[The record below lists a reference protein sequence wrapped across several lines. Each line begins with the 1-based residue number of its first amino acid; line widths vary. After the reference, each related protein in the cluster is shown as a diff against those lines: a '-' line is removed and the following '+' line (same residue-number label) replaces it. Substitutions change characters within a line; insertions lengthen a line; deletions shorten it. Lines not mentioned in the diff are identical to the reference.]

1 MISPH
6 RRADVT
12 FTWVRDLE
20 EQGCFSKVYLANDEN
35 LSHEIVIKQIE
46 KKPEQSREQ
55 YFSEARLLYK
65 YAHPNIVQVQYA
77 AEDDENI
84 YIAMPFYKSGT
95 INQRLNIDNLT
106 PREIIRYAIQFIG
119 GLHHIHTKKLMHFDI
134 KPNNIMLS
142 NRDEAMLSDF
152 GLSELVNDSLRARPQ
167 FAYYFHTPPEYFTK
181 GKDEHFNYTF
191 DIYQT
196 GVTLYRM
203 CIGNQKF
210 KEETSVFESADDL
223 ARSINSGTFPAKKY
237 SSHIPKKLIT
247 VINKCLAIDPSNR
260 YQSSLDIL
268 NGLAAIKESDGA
280 LDWREIQRTNDGIC
294 EWNKEIEGAI
304 LHLRYDCNAKK
315 TLCYKVYP
323 DGKRRKHGKASLDN
337 CTSSRLYSILK
348 EC

>member
-6 RRADVT
+6 RKADVT
-12 FTWVRDLE
+12 FTWIRDLD
-20 EQGCFSKVYLANDEN
+20 EQGQFSKVYLAHDEN

-46 KKPEQSREQ
+46 KKPEQSRDQ
-55 YFSEARLLYK
+55 YFSEASLLYK

-77 AEDDENI
+77 AEDTDNI
-84 YIAMPFYKSGT
+84 YIAMPFYRSGT

-167 FAYYFHTPPEYFTK
+167 CAYYFHTPPEYFTK
-181 GKDEHFNYTF
+181 AKDEHFNYTF

-203 CIGNQKF
+203 CIGNQRF
-210 KEETSVFESADDL
+210 KEEISVFQNVDEL
-223 ARSINSGTFPAKKY
+223 AHSLNSGLFPARKY
-237 SSHIPKKLIT
+237 SSHIPKKLIA
-247 VINKCLAIDPSNR
+247 VINKCLEIDPNNR
-260 YQSSLDIL
+260 YQSCLDIL

-280 LDWREIQRTNDGIC
+280 LDWREQRNVNGGTL

-304 LHLRYDCNAKK
+304 LQLTYDSNIKK
-315 TLCYKVYP
+315 ALCYRVYP
-323 DGKRRKHGKASLDN
+323 DGTRRKHGKASLDN
-337 CTSSRLYSILK
+337 CSTYKLYSILK